1 MLFQNLALAQKK
13 SKYLLMKGL
22 TCFLFLFSLIAMP
35 VFANKTDHEID
46 AVINEM
52 YLEIKSI
59 SEKYYKQYKV
69 KQDAMCQINQ
79 ELRVA
84 SQIEE
89 KVTLLIAKDNL
100 REELI
105 QLKDDE
111 IKDISKIRYLKGVQ
125 IIRLLYEKILSLDH
139 HFASVRTFS
148 EINKIANPNQYPEYE
163 KLKDLIANKKDKKA
177 GLDLTSVL
185 GTNTIVSVVQTFS
198 NMMVSNLSK
207 EEKEQELANIE
218 CILDFTLRMQ
228 NDLNN
233 IYFETAYLQNSND
246 KMKKDLETLFVDYTK
261 PIGYASSLE
270 TCRTTDDWETIKIK
284 TNTYLANLKEK
295 NGAELYTSQVNIV
308 FPIDRLLQYITQYN
322 SFIDQGGK
330 FYEKFK
336 IILNSYENQKQ
347 CESKLPIEYKKLKDD
362 IDVAIT
368 KFNIA
373 YKPIEVNGSK
383 MKEILYG
390 INEFD

>member
-1 MLFQNLALAQKK
+1 MKRIVSFIFLCLLFQA
-13 SKYLLMKGL
+13 
-22 TCFLFLFSLIAMP
+22 P
-35 VFANKTDHEID
+35 VSAYAADNEIN
-46 AVINEM
+46 AIINEM
-52 YLEIKSI
+52 YLEIKIVSDH
-59 SEKYYKQYKV
+59 YRKQYTETHNKIDELNQHLMVAVLIEDKV
-69 KQDAMCQINQ
+69 SI
-79 ELRVA
+79 
-84 SQIEE
+84 
-89 KVTLLIAKDNL
+89 LILKDNL
-100 REELI
+100 RQELI
-105 QLKDDE
+105 RLKDE
-111 IKDISKIRYLKGVQ
+111 EMKDLSKIRYLKGVQ

-148 EINKIANPNQYPEYE
+148 EINKIGNPNQYPEYE
-163 KLKDLIANKKDKKA
+163 KLKDLLKNKKDKKT
-177 GLDLTSVL
+177 GVDLTSIL

-198 NMMVSNLSK
+198 NMMVSSLSK
-207 EEKEQELANIE
+207 EEKEKELANIE

-228 NDLNN
+228 NDLNT

-246 KMKKDLETLFVDYTK
+246 KMKEDLEKLFIDYTK

-270 TCRTTDDWETIKIK
+270 ACRTTDDWESIRSK
-284 TNTYLANLKEK
+284 TVTYLASLKEK
-295 NGAELYTSQVNIV
+295 NGPELYSSQVNIV

-347 CESKLPIEYKKLKDD
+347 CETKLPLEYKKLKDD
-362 IDVAIT
+362 IDVAIV
-368 KFNIA
+368 KFNVA

-390 INEFD
+390 ISEFD